1 MSAPDYHIYYW
12 AGIGVVAVKYGIQI
26 RRISIGTDGV
36 DGEAALEPIGKFC
49 NLNVGQDFYRAIE
62 VENYVT
68 ALLAG
73 SAASF
78 IRVQDQRCN
87 LKRSY
92 GDAGLELK
100 FLHEVWQCI
109 QREPDRAA
117 AIIFGSLGAYDDG
130 DVEATTQ
137 RLWHRAVRV
146 LRQELHYDQLRALSK
161 RLMEAKQMAGEEVRR
176 LLKGE

>member
-1 MSAPDYHIYYW
+1 MPAPDYRIHW
-12 AGIGVVAVKYGIQI
+12 AGIGVIAHKYGIQI
-26 RRISIGTDGV
+26 RRISIGNDGV
-36 DGEAALEPIGKFC
+36 DGEAALEPIEKC
-49 NLNVGQDFYRAIE
+49 CSVNVDEDFFRAIE
-62 VENYVT
+62 IENYAT

-78 IRVQDQRCN
+78 IRVQDQRCH

-100 FLHEVWQCI
+100 FLHEVRQCI

-117 AIIFGSLGAYDDG
+117 AIIFGSLGADDDG
-130 DVEATTQ
+130 NVEATTQ

-146 LRQELHYDQLRALSK
+146 LRQQVHYQQLRLLST
-161 RLMEAKQMAGEEVRR
+161 RLMVVKQMTGDEVLQ
-176 LLKGE
+176 LLKGK